1 MLPDILICDDSEM
14 ARKQMARAL
23 PAALRHQV
31 SFCRNG
37 SEALARIRTSTPDL
51 LFLDLNMPDMDG
63 YEVLA
68 HLRSEKIELL
78 TIVVS
83 GDIQPQAK
91 SRVFSLGAMAFLNKP
106 TAPEEVAKLLAQY
119 GIFSE
124 PEELSPSGPQPETDS
139 SDHPATTNPDLQLL
153 LNDYL
158 REIANV
164 AMGRS
169 SDLLAR
175 LLGIFVRQPIPKVA
189 FIASSELHMTIAAAN
204 DEAHYSAVCQGFT
217 GAGVAGEA
225 MLLFADSS
233 FREMAEMLHYDNLD
247 GPAVNIEVL
256 MDMSSILFGAFLK
269 GMGDQMDLRLG
280 LSHPTVLGQHR
291 QVAELLEHHHNH
303 EQQLLCIEVI
313 YTIENHNI
321 QCDMLVLFTEDSLP
335 FLQQRLQYLAE

>member
-23 PAALRHQV
+23 PTALRHQV

-37 SEALARIRTSTPDL
+37 SEALAYIRKSLPDL
-51 LFLDLNMPDMDG
+51 LFLDLNMPDLDG
-63 YEVLA
+63 YEVLE
-68 HLRSEKIELL
+68 HLRSEQIELL

-91 SRVFSLGAMAFLNKP
+91 ARVFSLGAMAFLNKP
-106 TAPEEVAKLLAQY
+106 TAPEEVAELLAQY
-119 GIFSE
+119 GIFRE
-124 PEELSPSGPQPETDS
+124 PEDSLPSGSQPE
-139 SDHPATTNPDLQLL
+139 SDIPGHPANTNPDLQLL

-189 FIASSELHMTIAAAN
+189 FIASSELHMTIAAAD

-233 FREMAEMLHYDNLD
+233 FRERAEMLHYDNLD

-269 GMGDQMDLRLG
+269 GIGDQLDLRLG

-291 QVAELLEHHHNH
+291 QIAELLDHHHNH
-303 EQQLLCIEVI
+303 EQQLLCIEI
-313 YTIENHNI
+313 TYTIENHNI
-321 QCDMLVLFTEDSLP
+321 QCDMLVLFTEDSVP

>member
-23 PAALRHQV
+23 PTALRHQV

-37 SEALARIRTSTPDL
+37 SEALAYIRKSLPDL
-51 LFLDLNMPDMDG
+51 LFLDLNMPDLDG
-63 YEVLA
+63 YEVLE
-68 HLRSEKIELL
+68 HLRSEQIELL

-91 SRVFSLGAMAFLNKP
+91 ARVFSLGAMAFLNKP
-106 TAPEEVAKLLAQY
+106 TAPEEVAELLAQY
-119 GIFSE
+119 GIFRE
-124 PEELSPSGPQPETDS
+124 PEDSLPSGSQPE
-139 SDHPATTNPDLQLL
+139 SDIPGHPANTNPDLQLL

-189 FIASSELHMTIAAAN
+189 FIASSELHMTIAAAD

-233 FREMAEMLHYDNLD
+233 FREMAEMLHYDNLE

-269 GMGDQMDLRLG
+269 GIGDQLDLRLG

-291 QVAELLEHHHNH
+291 QIAELLDHHHNH
-303 EQQLLCIEVI
+303 EQQLLCIEI
-313 YTIENHNI
+313 TYTIENHNI
-321 QCDMLVLFTEDSLP
+321 QCDMLVLFTEDSVP

>member
-23 PAALRHQV
+23 PSALRQQV

-37 SEALARIRTSTPDL
+37 SEALAQIRNSVPDM
-51 LFLDLNMPDMDG
+51 LFLDLNMPELDG
-63 YEVLA
+63 YEVLE
-68 HLRSEKIELL
+68 HLRSEQIELL

-91 SRVFSLGAMAFLNKP
+91 ARVFSLGAVAFLNKP
-106 TAPEEVAKLLAQY
+106 TAPEKVAKLLAQY
-119 GIFSE
+119 GIYRE
-124 PEELSPSGPQPETDS
+124 PEGSRPETDTPS
-139 SDHPATTNPDLQLL
+139 HPESINSDLQLL

-169 SDLLAR
+169 SDLLGR

-189 FIASSELHMTIAAAN
+189 FIASSELHMTIAAAD

-269 GMGDQMDLRLG
+269 GIGDQMDLRLG

-291 QVAELLEHHHNH
+291 QIAELLDHHRNH
-303 EQQLLCIEVI
+303 EQQLLCIEI
-313 YTIENHNI
+313 AYTIENRNI

-335 FLQQRLQYLAE
+335 FLQQRLQFLAE

>member
-23 PAALRHQV
+23 PTALRHQV

-37 SEALARIRTSTPDL
+37 SEALAHIRESVPDL
-51 LFLDLNMPDMDG
+51 LFLDLNMPDLDG
-63 YEVLA
+63 YEVLE
-68 HLRSEKIELL
+68 HLRKEQIELL

-91 SRVFSLGAMAFLNKP
+91 ARVFSLGAMAFLNKP
-106 TAPEEVAKLLAQY
+106 TAPEEVAELLAQY
-119 GIFSE
+119 GVYRE
-124 PEELSPSGPQPETDS
+124 PEDSQASGLQPETDTPS
-139 SDHPATTNPDLQLL
+139 HPANTNPDLQLL

-189 FIASSELHMTIAAAN
+189 FIASSELHMTIAAAD

-225 MLLFADSS
+225 LLLFADSS

-247 GPAVNIEVL
+247 GPTVNIEVL

-269 GMGDQMDLRLG
+269 GIGDQMDLRLG

-291 QVAELLEHHHNH
+291 QIAELLDHHHNH
-303 EQQLLCIEVI
+303 EQQLLCIEI
-313 YTIENHNI
+313 TYTIENHNI
-321 QCDMLVLFTEDSLP
+321 ECDMLVLFTEDSLP

>member
-37 SEALARIRTSTPDL
+37 SEALARIRHSVPDM
-51 LFLDLNMPDMDG
+51 LFLDLNMPDLDG
-63 YEVLA
+63 YEVLE
-68 HLRSEKIELL
+68 HLRSEQIELL

-91 SRVFSLGAMAFLNKP
+91 ARVFSLGAVAFLNKP
-106 TAPEEVAKLLAQY
+106 TAPEKVAKLLAQY
-119 GIFSE
+119 GIYCE
-124 PEELSPSGPQPETDS
+124 PEKSSLSGSQPETNTPS
-139 SDHPATTNPDLQLL
+139 YPASINSDPQLL

-189 FIASSELHMTIAAAN
+189 FIASSELHMTIAAAD
-204 DEAHYSAVCQGFT
+204 DEAHYSAVCHGFT

-247 GPAVNIEVL
+247 GPAVNVEVL

-269 GMGDQMDLRLG
+269 GIGDQMDLRLG

-291 QVAELLEHHHNH
+291 QINELLDHHRNH
-303 EQQLLCIEVI
+303 EQQLLCIEI
-313 YTIENHNI
+313 AYAIENRNI

>member
-1 MLPDILICDDSEM
+1 
-14 ARKQMARAL
+14 
-23 PAALRHQV
+23 
-31 SFCRNG
+31 
-37 SEALARIRTSTPDL
+37 
-51 LFLDLNMPDMDG
+51 
-63 YEVLA
+63 
-68 HLRSEKIELL
+68 
-78 TIVVS
+78 
-83 GDIQPQAK
+83 
-91 SRVFSLGAMAFLNKP
+91 
-106 TAPEEVAKLLAQY
+106 
-119 GIFSE
+119 
-124 PEELSPSGPQPETDS
+124 
-139 SDHPATTNPDLQLL
+139 
-153 LNDYL
+153 
-158 REIANV
+158 
-164 AMGRS
+164 MGRS

-225 MLLFADSS
+225 LLLFADSS

-269 GMGDQMDLRLG
+269 GIGDQMDLRLG

-291 QVAELLEHHHNH
+291 QIAELLEHHHKCQ
-303 EQQLLCIEVI
+303 QQLLCIEI
-313 YTIENHNI
+313 TYTIENHNI